1 MEADR
6 SPLVRAGIV
15 VSTLA
20 LAAVL
25 VLGFKNPDELA
36 AAAAADGSKSGAAVF
51 RPGGTSGSTSTGT
64 SGAGTAGSG
73 ASGVGASGSGT
84 TGSGTSGTSGGGTG
98 GTGGSQTVTGP
109 VENTRY
115 GPVEVQVT
123 VAKGA
128 IVDIQAVELPSGGR
142 SGAISRYVAPILRD
156 QALSAKSASI
166 DGVSGATYTSSAY
179 AASLQAALDQAG
191 V

>member
-6 SPLVRAGIV
+6 SPLVRLGIV

-51 RPGGTSGSTSTGT
+51 RPGGTAGSTSTGT
-64 SGAGTAGSG
+64 T
-73 ASGVGASGSGT
+73 GSGT
-84 TGSGTSGTSGGGTG
+84 TGSAAGGSGTSGSGSTGTSGDSTG
-98 GTGGSQTVTGP
+98 GTGGSRTLTGP
-109 VENTRY
+109 VEDTRY

-123 VAKGA
+123 VSNGS
-128 IVDIQAVELPSGGR
+128 IVDVQAVELPSGGR
-142 SGAISRYVAPILRD
+142 SGAISRYVAPILRQ